1 MPSRKNKKTGPR
13 TALKEMVTIAFA
25 EDVDLAKQYKQL
37 LLDNEIPAAIQSRSG
52 NESEYKGIP
61 VMVPEDYIDEAHML
75 IEAQNSMGDFYNA
88 AFIEDDRDDV
98 GYDPEFYEDTY

>member
-1 MPSRKNKKTGPR
+1 MPKRKKKKSGSG